1 MDFRPPAYSL
11 DPSDGELR
19 IDLTPARSA
28 NNRFTGNFLK
38 KEGNISI
45 VLTEQQDGCSLPSYG
60 RKGVI
65 NGAVFFERRDLVTSV
80 QVKVL
85 EGRMETANHEHGS
98 QVVIFLD
105 ETRTLW
111 PVDSANSTAYPSSV
125 PFSLTIPS
133 EFQKGDNK
141 RYELPPSFTAS
152 FPELRVSIG
161 YSLTVRAV
169 ENHYPLVRFLRGSP
183 SLRVVLNYRPRTRPA
198 QPMLS
203 NPAFLSSVKTSPE
216 EWKQSLTT
224 IKPKP
229 NTAAAP
235 IYCSLFIPAV
245 QIFALSDN
253 IPFHVQ
259 LTAPLASLRQLFPVP
274 GQVHGNASLQV
285 HLVRQVSVEVDR
297 NVSSRNV
304 GIGGGSLRPVP
315 PLASEIQP
323 GLEMEKHM
331 DWEGE
336 LRSQP
341 DVEVGGFF
349 TAGVSVKDFIIV
361 SLYPPARSDFPH
373 SRNGVRVRI
382 VTDPWTDEVGD

>member
-1 MDFRPPAYSL
+1 MDSSPPAYSL
-11 DPSDGELR
+11 DPSDGESR
-19 IDLTPARSA
+19 IDLTPARSTDH
-28 NNRFTGNFLK
+28 RFTGTFLK
-38 KEGNISI
+38 KEGNLSV
-45 VLTEQQDGCSLPSYG
+45 VLTDQQDGCSLPSYG
-60 RKGVI
+60 RKGVV

-80 QVKVL
+80 QVKL
-85 EGRMETANHEHGS
+85 EGRMDTANHEHGS

-111 PVDSANSTAYPSSV
+111 SVDPANPTACPSSV

-133 EFQKGDNK
+133 EFQKGNNE
-141 RYELPPSFTAS
+141 RYELPPSFTTS

-161 YSLTVRAV
+161 YSLTIRVV
-169 ENHYPLVRFLRGSP
+169 ENRYPLVGFLRGSP
-183 SLRVVLNYRPRTRPA
+183 SLRVVFNYRPRTRPA
-198 QPMLS
+198 QPILS
-203 NPAFLSSVKTSPE
+203 NPAFLSSIKTSPE

-224 IKPKP
+224 INPKP

-235 IYCSLFIPAV
+235 IHCSLFIPAV
-245 QIFALSDN
+245 QIFAISDN

-274 GQVHGNASLQV
+274 AHVHGNASLQV
-285 HLVRQVSVEVDR
+285 HLVRQVSVEVDG

-304 GIGGGSLRPVP
+304 GIGEGTLRPVP

-323 GLEMEKHM
+323 GPEIEKHM

-336 LRSQP
+336 LRCQP

-349 TAGVSVKDFIIV
+349 TAGASVKDFIIA
-361 SLYPPARSDFPH
+361 SLYPPVRSDFPH
-373 SRNGVRVRI
+373 SRNGIRIRI

>member
-1 MDFRPPAYSL
+1 MDSLPPAYSL
-11 DPSDGELR
+11 DPSDGESR
-19 IDLTPARSA
+19 IDLTPSRSA

-38 KEGNISI
+38 KEGNLSV
-45 VLTEQQDGCSLPSYG
+45 VLTEQQDGCTVPSYG

-80 QVKVL
+80 QVKL
-85 EGRMETANHEHGS
+85 EGRMETANHEYGS
-98 QVVIFLD
+98 QVVTFLD
-105 ETRTLW
+105 ETRSLW
-111 PVDSANSTAYPSSV
+111 SVDSANPTACSSSV

-133 EFQKGDNK
+133 EFEKGNDK

-161 YSLTVRAV
+161 YSLTVRV
-169 ENHYPLVRFLRGSP
+169 IENHYPLVGFLRGSP
-183 SLRVVLNYRPRTRPA
+183 SLRIVLNYRPRTRPA

-203 NPAFLSSVKTSPE
+203 NPAFLSSVKMSPE
-216 EWKQSLTT
+216 EWKQSLMT
-224 IKPKP
+224 INPKP

-235 IYCSLFIPAV
+235 IHCSLFIPAV
-245 QIFALSDN
+245 QIFAVSDN

-259 LTAPLASLRQLFPVP
+259 LTAPLASLRQLFPAP
-274 GQVHGNASLQV
+274 AHVHGNAALQV
-285 HLVRQVSVEVDR
+285 HLVRQVSVEVDG
-297 NVSSRNV
+297 NVASRNV
-304 GIGGGSLRPVP
+304 PIGEGSLRPVP

-323 GLEMEKHM
+323 GPEIEKHM
-331 DWEGE
+331 DWEGV
-336 LRSQP
+336 LRCQP

-349 TAGVSVKDFIIV
+349 TAGVSVKDFIIA
-361 SLYPPARSDFPH
+361 SLYPPASSDFPH